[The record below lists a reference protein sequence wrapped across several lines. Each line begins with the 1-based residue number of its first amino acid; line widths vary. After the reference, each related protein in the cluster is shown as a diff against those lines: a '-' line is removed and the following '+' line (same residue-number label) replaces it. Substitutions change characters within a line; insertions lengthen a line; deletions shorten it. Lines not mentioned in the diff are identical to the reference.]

1 MEPSFKFN
9 CFDLKVIVLGNINQ
23 MLKKLA
29 SYLVLTQSAF
39 VGLILKVI
47 VKPPSFFT
55 KAD

>member
-55 KAD
+55 KGD